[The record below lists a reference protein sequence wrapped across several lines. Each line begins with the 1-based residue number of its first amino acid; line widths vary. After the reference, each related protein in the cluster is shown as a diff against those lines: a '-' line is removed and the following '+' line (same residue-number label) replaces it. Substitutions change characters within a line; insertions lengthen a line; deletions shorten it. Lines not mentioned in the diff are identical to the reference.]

1 MGDTSLSW
9 YSPTAAAPA
18 RAPQKAAYTPPPP
31 LPPARP
37 QLPGGQR
44 NAPKTEQLR
53 SNGPSGSTG
62 SKSRPPPPRAPKLA
76 TVEDTDQWDWDE
88 AVPEIRQDEGQRVPF
103 SEEVSNGA
111 SSVVAPADSSAAVEQ
126 EVNPGAEQEV
136 NPRAEQEVDPPV
148 MPVRTLDSLEVTRSV
163 EQAMKAKEA
172 LAKQSILSA
181 RNEVILRR
189 AALQKKH
196 EEEQL
201 RLQEEDAQ
209 LQQLEAELKT
219 GCSNDMRTQIEKLRK
234 PIELVGREVATLER
248 EVEVKREAMRR
259 ATDAYVDAV
268 ELLQS
273 KKSARQ
279 KMEKDMLEII
289 LSTGKAKDAKL
300 TQVLSSVPVA
310 GESVKSK
317 LAEPACADEHQ
328 AEDVPN
334 KDVPNEVRSEGAVV
348 EEVVVPSAATR

>member
-37 QLPGGQR
+37 QLPGGQG

-53 SNGPSGSTG
+53 SNGSSGSTG
-62 SKSRPPPPRAPKLA
+62 SKSRPPPPLAPKLE

-88 AVPEIRQDEGQRVPF
+88 AVPEIRQDEEQRVPP
-103 SEEVSNGA
+103 SEELSNGA
-111 SSVVAPADSSAAVEQ
+111 SSVVTPAESSAA
-126 EVNPGAEQEV
+126 AEQEV
-136 NPRAEQEVDPPV
+136 DPRAEQEVDPPV

-172 LAKQSILSA
+172 LAKQSILRA
-181 RNEVILRR
+181 RDEVILRR
-189 AALQKKH
+189 AALHKKH

-219 GCSNDMRTQIEKLRK
+219 GCSSDMRTQIEKLRK
-234 PIELVGREVATLER
+234 PIELAGREVATLER
-248 EVEVKREAMRR
+248 EVEVRREAMRR

-279 KMEKDMLEII
+279 KMEQDMLEII

-317 LAEPACADEHQ
+317 LAEPACADEHK

-334 KDVPNEVRSEGAVV
+334 EDVPNEVRSELAVV
-348 EEVVVPSAATR
+348 EEVVVPSAAT